1 MRAIAQIHRHAV
13 GSLMSAP
20 ITATEVAVNLG
31 VWGADFNARITALSS
46 RWVQPTIDLYAGI
59 MDQIK

>member
-1 MRAIAQIHRHAV
+1 
-13 GSLMSAP
+13 MSAP